1 MVLII
6 SSRKDPKGRRAPT
19 GSLQNKIL
27 LSSHGGVVLNDTLI
41 GLLDIREA
49 STQLE
54 GGIVYLVWPQGELG
68 TESEEG
74 GPLYSHLLHTHVCD
88 G

>member
-6 SSRKDPKGRRAPT
+6 SSRKEPKGRRAQT
-19 GSLQNKIL
+19 GNLQNKIL
-27 LSSHGGVVLNDTLI
+27 LSSHGGVVLNDTLV

-49 STQLE
+49 ESTQLE

-74 GPLYSHLLHTHVCD
+74 STVLTPTTHTRV
-88 G
+88 

>member
-6 SSRKDPKGRRAPT
+6 SSRKEPKGRRAPT
-19 GSLQNKIL
+19 GNLQNKIL
-27 LSSHGGVVLNDTLI
+27 LSSHGGVVLNDTLV

-54 GGIVYLVWPQGELG
+54 GRIVYLVWPQGELG

-74 GPLYSHLLHTHVCD
+74 STVLTPTAHTRV
-88 G
+88 